1 MLKLSVF
8 FTLFLGAFTSMSQII
23 PKTLPAQRT
32 NKVIKIDG
40 LLDEEAWKDAPK
52 MVDFVEF
59 RPVIGRKEEQGNHTE
74 AYLIYSD
81 EGIYFGGTCHE
92 RDLDSIATELSG
104 RDGFGTNDF
113 IGLTFDTYG
122 DKLNGFEY
130 FVTPLNEQ
138 WDAKV
143 SSNNDSDN
151 GGEDFS
157 WNAVW
162 QSAVVKNSKGW
173 SFEIFLPFSAIR
185 FSTSN
190 IQDWGMNV
198 TRRRRKT
205 EQQFTW
211 SAINPN
217 TNGYLTQA
225 GKWTGITN
233 IKPPIRLQFSPYFS
247 TYANHYPSNLNGKS
261 NWSNQISGGLDVKW
275 GLSQSFTLDATL
287 IPDFGQVQSD
297 NQVLN
302 LTPFEVKFNEN
313 RSFFTE
319 GTELFSKGNLF
330 YSRRIGGQPL
340 HQYDAYDAV
349 KGNESVT
356 NNPSESKLINATKIS
371 GRTKGGLGIGILNAI
386 TRPTVATLTD
396 SLSGNTREFETDPT
410 TNYNIFVLDQ
420 TLKYNSSIS
429 LINTSVLRG
438 GNDYNANVTAGLF
451 SFFDKKNT
459 YNVGGSVAISNLAY
473 KIGSVSNSTGYSH
486 SVNFGKTSGRLQFNV
501 YQELTDTKY
510 NSNDLGY
517 FTNNNYF
524 NNGMYVGYR
533 YTEPKGIYNRLNLNF
548 GANLSHLYSPIGD
561 ISTTYQ
567 NSNIRFNMGGQLKS
581 LHWTGVFFN
590 YLPNQ
595 NDFYEPR
602 VEGMVFNRGASLVSG
617 MWFEGNSAKKY
628 SITAELF
635 RRTFFD
641 FYDAYAYDIA
651 FGQSYRFNSK
661 FTVRFDINY
670 NPRPKSVGFSTM
682 IDDKPIFAL
691 REISTIE
698 NILKLKY
705 SFTNRMGLTFRARHY
720 SSAVSNKQ
728 FFNLNPDGTLKPNNS
743 ITDNYDRNVNY
754 FNIDMVYTW
763 QFAPGSFL
771 NLVWKDS
778 AITNSSISDSSYGEN
793 LNNTLQSNHNNSVSL
808 KVIYFLDYLSLKK
821 SGKLRE
827 S

>member
-1 MLKLSVF
+1 MLKIITF
-8 FTLFLGAFTSMSQII
+8 TTLFLCTFMSFCQIV
-23 PKTLPAQRT
+23 PKNLPAQRT
-32 NKVIKIDG
+32 NKLIKIDG
-40 LLDEEAWKDAPK
+40 ILDEEAWKDAPI
-52 MVDFVEF
+52 MMDYVEF

-74 AYLIYSD
+74 TYLMYSN

-138 WDAKV
+138 WDAKM
-143 SSNNDSDN
+143 SSNNDSQN

-162 QSAVVKNSKGW
+162 QSAVVKHSKGW

-233 IKPPIRLQFSPYFS
+233 IKPPVRLQFSPYFS
-247 TYANHYPSNLNGKS
+247 TYANHYPSNINGKS

-396 SLSGNTREFETDPT
+396 SLSGNTREYETDPT

-438 GNDYNANVTAGLF
+438 GSDYNANVTAGLF

-459 YNVGGSVAISNLAY
+459 YNLSGSAAISNLAY
-473 KIGSVSNSTGYSH
+473 KVGSISNSTGYSH
-486 SVNFGKTSGRLQFNV
+486 TLNFGKTSGRLQFSV

-524 NNGMYVGYR
+524 NNGMYIGYR
-533 YTEPKGIYNRLNLNF
+533 YTEPKSFYNRLNLNF
-548 GANLSHLYSPIGD
+548 GANLSHLYSPIGN

-590 YLPNQ
+590 YLPAQ

-602 VEGMVFNRGASLVSG
+602 VEGMVFGRGASLVSG

-635 RRTFFD
+635 RRTFFN
-641 FYDAYAYDIA
+641 FYESYAYDIA

-661 FTVRFDINY
+661 FTVKFDINY

-720 SSAVSNKQ
+720 TSVVSNKQ
-728 FFNLNPDGTLKPNNS
+728 FFNLNPDGTLKANNS

-763 QFAPGSFL
+763 QFAPGSFF

-793 LNNTLQSNHNNSVSL
+793 LNNTFQSNHNNSVSL
-808 KVIYFLDYLSLKK
+808 KVIYFLDYLSLKRHNK
-821 SGKLRE
+821 VG
-827 S
+827 